1 MKSSAFPYFGTNP
14 RSEEPFLNISK
25 GDRKGHR
32 SYGGRVYWQ
41 DETYNDSRVLVHVP
55 ETFDVSKPGVI
66 VVFFHGNGATLER
79 DVRDRQ
85 LVPQQISDSGVNAV
99 LLAPQLAVNAADSSA
114 GKFWQPGGFKRFI
127 DESASHLARL
137 YGDPKSAQAFA
148 NLPIVI
154 VGYSGGFLPTA
165 WSLEVGGIPNRV
177 RGVFLLDAV
186 YGELDKFA
194 SWIEKNRTGFF
205 VSSYTRYTKRRDQEL
220 MQMLRDKGIT
230 VTESMDGPL
239 RPGSV
244 VFVQTPDGVTHRDY
258 VTQAWTEHP
267 VKDVLVKMAA
277 TPALDPDRQRAVAR
291 AGKRLFAASHCL
303 RRDRRLRQDHRH
315 QRQRDKGR
323 RDIARGVKE
332 IARVQKAADR
342 RSDRLPDIE
351 HRGIERHRGGC
362 ERRRCADQPH
372 LLHRIGGRKAQP
384 PDRDGHR
391 HQRIDAGAERPA
403 GYAGQQQRRE
413 QHRGLPGAPGIDDAG
428 CDRDADETA
437 HAVEREHQPDRV
449 RPRARQLRQQRPHEG
464 EHHELAG
471 HLQRR
476 DQQQQHDH
484 AGCGRHRSRS

>member
-1 MKSSAFPYFGTNP
+1 MAALFVPLSFVLVQCGKAPEPGMLAANTEAAKSKAGKAQAAADTFDDRFPTPQFADRFPTANESLPQVQRQVALAPQQHTERTEPVRVASLTPTMTLPRATEREELTTLISMKSSAFPYFGNNP

-55 ETFDVSKPGVI
+55 ETFDVRKPGVI

-127 DESASHLARL
+127 DELASHLARL

-186 YGELDKFA
+186 YGEMDKFA
-194 SWIEKNRTGFF
+194 SWIEKNRSGFF
-205 VSSYTRYTKRRDQEL
+205 VSSYTRYTKRRDLEL
-220 MQMLRDKGIT
+220 MQILRDKGIT
-230 VTESMDGPL
+230 VTESMEGPL

-267 VKDVLVKMAA
+267 VKEVLVKMAA
-277 TPALDPDRQRAVAR
+277 TPALTRI
-291 AGKRLFAASHCL
+291 AS
-303 RRDRRLRQDHRH
+303 
-315 QRQRDKGR
+315 
-323 RDIARGVKE
+323 
-332 IARVQKAADR
+332 
-342 RSDRLPDIE
+342 
-351 HRGIERHRGGC
+351 
-362 ERRRCADQPH
+362 
-372 LLHRIGGRKAQP
+372 
-384 PDRDGHR
+384 
-391 HQRIDAGAERPA
+391 
-403 GYAGQQQRRE
+403 
-413 QHRGLPGAPGIDDAG
+413 APWSAN
-428 CDRDADETA
+428 R
-437 HAVEREHQPDRV
+437 
-449 RPRARQLRQQRPHEG
+449 
-464 EHHELAG
+464 
-471 HLQRR
+471 
-476 DQQQQHDH
+476 
-484 AGCGRHRSRS
+484 

>member
-1 MKSSAFPYFGTNP
+1 MVGVNPKFQIADRAGRATSPVVPRRALPLRWRWGAMAALLPLSFMLVQCGKAPSAEMLAANTEGAKSRAAKSQTSIVTFDDRFPTPQFADRFPTANESLPQVQRQVALAPQPPRTVRTEPVRVAALTPTLTLPRAEREELTTLVSMKSSAFPYFGTNP

-55 ETFDVSKPGVI
+55 ETFDVRKPGMI

-99 LLAPQLAVNAADSSA
+99 LLAPQMAVNAADSSA

-137 YGDPKSAQAFA
+137 YGDPNSAQAFA

-165 WSLEVGGIPNRV
+165 WSLEVGGVPNRV

-186 YGELDKFA
+186 YGELGKFA

-205 VSSYTRYTKRRDQEL
+205 VSSYTRYTRRHDQEL
-220 MQMLRDKGIT
+220 MQKLRDRGIT

-267 VKDVLVKMAA
+267 VKDVMVKMAA
-277 TPALDPDRQRAVAR
+277 TPALTRVA
-291 AGKRLFAASHCL
+291 S
-303 RRDRRLRQDHRH
+303 
-315 QRQRDKGR
+315 
-323 RDIARGVKE
+323 
-332 IARVQKAADR
+332 
-342 RSDRLPDIE
+342 
-351 HRGIERHRGGC
+351 
-362 ERRRCADQPH
+362 
-372 LLHRIGGRKAQP
+372 
-384 PDRDGHR
+384 
-391 HQRIDAGAERPA
+391 
-403 GYAGQQQRRE
+403 
-413 QHRGLPGAPGIDDAG
+413 APNAN
-428 CDRDADETA
+428 R
-437 HAVEREHQPDRV
+437 
-449 RPRARQLRQQRPHEG
+449 
-464 EHHELAG
+464 
-471 HLQRR
+471 
-476 DQQQQHDH
+476 
-484 AGCGRHRSRS
+484 